1 MPLLRLESIKKIYH
15 MDGVEV
21 HALRGISLAIEKGE
35 YLAILGPSGSGK
47 STLMHIIGLLDRP
60 TEGKVYF
67 NNEDV
72 SQFSD
77 TKLANLRNQEVGF
90 VFQNFNLL
98 PRTSAADNVEVP
110 LIYAGLSR
118 KERRQRTLKVLE
130 EVGLKHRV
138 NNTPGQLSGGEQQR
152 VAIARALI
160 NNPSLLLA
168 DEPTGNIDSKTG
180 IAIMKLIDKLHQ
192 KDNTILLVTHDAE
205 VANYAHN
212 YIKLVDGQVVEDT
225 RK

>member
-1 MPLLRLESIKKIYH
+1 

-21 HALRGISLAIEKGE
+21 HALRGISLTVEKGE

-47 STLMHIIGLLDRP
+47 STLMHIIGLLDQP
-60 TEGKVYF
+60 TEGKIYL

-98 PRTSAADNVEVP
+98 PRTSAVDNLEMP
-110 LIYAGLSR
+110 LAYAGVSR
-118 KERRQRTLKVLE
+118 QERRERALKALE
-130 EVGLKHRV
+130 DVGLKDRL

-168 DEPTGNIDSKTG
+168 DEPTGNIDTKTG
-180 IAIMKLIDKLHQ
+180 VEIMKLIDKLHQ
-192 KDNTILLVTHDAE
+192 RGNTILLVTHDPEIAH
-205 VANYAHN
+205 YAHN
-212 YIKLVDGQVVEDT
+212 HIKLMDGQVVEDT
-225 RK
+225 RR

>member
-1 MPLLRLESIKKIYH
+1 VLLLKLENIKKIYSL
-15 MDGVEV
+15 DEVEV
-21 HALRGISLAIEKGE
+21 HALRGVNLRIEKGE

-60 TEGKVYF
+60 TEGKVYLHG
-67 NNEDV
+67 EDV
-72 SQFSD
+72 SEFSD
-77 TKLANLRNQEVGF
+77 SKLANLRNQEVGF

-98 PRTSAADNVEVP
+98 PRTSAIDNVEMP
-110 LIYAGLSR
+110 LIYTGLPR
-118 KERRQRTLKVLE
+118 QERRQRTLQALK
-130 EVGLKHRV
+130 EVGLKHRL

-180 IAIMKLIDKLHQ
+180 VEIMKLIDELHQ
-192 KDNTILLVTHDAE
+192 KGNTVLLVTHDAE
-205 VANYAHN
+205 VADYAHH